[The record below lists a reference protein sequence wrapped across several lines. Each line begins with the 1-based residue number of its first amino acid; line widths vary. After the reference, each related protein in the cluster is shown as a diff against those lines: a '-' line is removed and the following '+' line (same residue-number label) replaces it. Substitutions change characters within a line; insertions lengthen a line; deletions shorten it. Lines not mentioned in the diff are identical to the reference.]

1 MLLCIVSLI
10 FISFMGCQQA
20 YVAVGLLVLSV
31 AGIGLMTIGYFV
43 NPMDIAQEYAGVVVG
58 ISSMAGD
65 ISGFVSPSIV
75 AAITAQVIIDSRSQ
89 IL

>member
-1 MLLCIVSLI
+1 
-10 FISFMGCQQA
+10 MGCQQA

-89 IL
+89 ILWDKKISGSVRQL